1 MKYKPT
7 AKFKTL
13 NKLNAHQGL
22 SREEFNKFMAGE
34 AVEILIKHM
43 PPRLVEEGYVE
54 KVEATNGN

>member
-22 SREEFNKFMAGE
+22 SREEFNRFMEGK
-34 AVEILIKHM
+34 VVDCI
-43 PPRLVEEGYVE
+43 PPKRLVSEGYLE
-54 KVEATNGN
+54 KAKVKNGD